1 MGERDD
7 YKFLKIKDAISA
19 INQKVNLIGVV
30 IELGFPKT
38 TRGTGRTY
46 GRYQKINFFMVGG
59 RLMNFSNYFCSVKIV
74 DESYPKPGIPVNF
87 FMAHMENLPT
97 VGSPGDIIQLSRV
110 VMKTHNDGVYALF
123 NKKFSSFALYEGKN
137 GVNTFSFLREMREG
151 QHANLVCKIL
161 HVCEIAKN
169 EWMALVWDGTD
180 SPPISINTNP
190 EHKMDEQ
197 LPLQLEPSPPLSRD
211 LLCTFPTV
219 GTILRVII
227 DKVNQKHVLHLL
239 NTGEWVKFISILC
252 EVHAGLWCGVLTPFT
267 KLRYLS
273 NEDHFV
279 LACQRS
285 YNERVSLKLGRIPY
299 WCFPWCSQ
307 ITEVDYDHM
316 PFVTLMDVLTYSEA
330 TARFKC
336 IIRVVAAFP
345 WRAEDFS
352 HHGTYRIRLTIED
365 PTARIHAFIY
375 AEDGEKFFDGN
386 PSIDVLTRKRDKL
399 LGVAANNDVK
409 GTNPASRNPPWVQC
423 CLKSYY
429 LDKND
434 IWGSRQYRIFGTK
447 LAD

>member
-1 MGERDD
+1 M
-7 YKFLKIKDAISA
+7 YISYCWNN
-19 INQKVNLIGVV
+19 I
-30 IELGFPKT
+30 
-38 TRGTGRTY
+38 TG
-46 GRYQKINFFMVGG
+46 K
-59 RLMNFSNYFCSVKIV
+59 
-74 DESYPKPGIPVNF
+74 
-87 FMAHMENLPT
+87 
-97 VGSPGDIIQLSRV
+97 
-110 VMKTHNDGVYALF
+110 
-123 NKKFSSFALYEGKN
+123 
-137 GVNTFSFLREMREG
+137 
-151 QHANLVCKIL
+151 
-161 HVCEIAKN
+161 
-169 EWMALVWDGTD
+169 
-180 SPPISINTNP
+180 
-190 EHKMDEQ
+190 
-197 LPLQLEPSPPLSRD
+197 
-211 LLCTFPTV
+211 
-219 GTILRVII
+219 
-227 DKVNQKHVLHLL
+227 
-239 NTGEWVKFISILC
+239 
-252 EVHAGLWCGVLTPFT
+252 WCGVLTPFT

-285 YNERVSLKLGRIPY
+285 YNERLSLKLGRIPY

-352 HHGTYRIRLTIED
+352 HQGTYRIRLTIED
-365 PTARIHAFIY
+365 PTARIHALIY

-399 LGVAANNDVK
+399 LGVAANNDGK